1 MSILFISRHPGA
13 RQWFVEQGWPV
24 DESLAHLDIGRIRR
38 GDVVIG
44 SLPVHL
50 AAAVCDHGG
59 RYVHLAIDLPA
70 EARGRE
76 LSSEEMRR
84 YGARLT
90 EYSVRTVAPPEPTD
104 EPGA

>member
-1 MSILFISRHPGA
+1 MTHFFISRHPGA
-13 RQWFVEQGWPV
+13 QQWFADQGWAV
-24 DESLAHLDIGRIRR
+24 DETLAHLDTQRIRP

-50 AAAVCDHGG
+50 AAAVCAQGG

-76 LSSEEMRR
+76 LSNEEMRR

-90 EYSVRTVAPPEPTD
+90 EYSITACAAGCGGGR
-104 EPGA
+104 GA